1 MSALKVA
8 LYASGAVLVAGILMW
23 LSGAVIDISHL
34 TSMRETIAY
43 GELLKINTQLDPDV
57 DHRGVYVVRT
67 DRLDG
72 VIEYELIDPH
82 GHRVVSAVLEQYSI
96 DKPFPIGEAGTY
108 TLILK
113 NSGRPASIEGGI
125 GPAPDELRTR
135 VGEIGF
141 VAMMA
146 GFVTSVLFSVI
157 LIKKTLF

>member
-1 MSALKVA
+1 
-8 LYASGAVLVAGILMW
+8 MW

-72 VIEYELIDPH
+72 VIEYEVIDPH
-82 GHRVVSAVLEQYSI
+82 GHPVVSAVLEQYSI
-96 DKPFPIGEAGTY
+96 DKPFPISEAGTY

-113 NSGRPASIEGGI
+113 NSGKPASIEGGI
-125 GPAPDELRTR
+125 GPAPSELRTW

-141 VAMMA
+141 VMMMA
-146 GFVTSVLFSVI
+146 GLAASVLFSVI
-157 LIKKTLF
+157 LIRKILF